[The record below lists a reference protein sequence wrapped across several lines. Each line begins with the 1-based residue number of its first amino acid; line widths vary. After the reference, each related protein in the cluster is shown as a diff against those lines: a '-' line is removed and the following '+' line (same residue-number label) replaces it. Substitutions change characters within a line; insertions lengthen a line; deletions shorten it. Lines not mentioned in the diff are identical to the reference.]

1 MKRVP
6 TVHNIRRRGRPHA
19 ETAGDIRQRI
29 IDTALGLFAQQGYAA
44 TSVRQIADIVG
55 VNGAMIHY
63 YFGSKEALL
72 MAVLDAVTSPFAH
85 ALADMKR
92 AGTAPV
98 ERIVDMMFEAFRRQ
112 PDLPVLMMREV
123 LLPGGAAQS
132 AFVDRLAQN
141 LGGAL
146 PGLLSHEQSKG
157 RLRVDADP
165 AVVALQLLSI
175 CAFPFVSRG
184 VSQPAL
190 GLSFDDEGIE
200 HLRAQAKAL
209 VSNGVLT

>member
-1 MKRVP
+1 LSEAQSVSA
-6 TVHNIRRRGRPHA
+6 RRRGRPHA
-19 ETAGDIRQRI
+19 KAQDDIRQRI
-29 IDTALGLFAQQGYAA
+29 IETALRLFVHRGYAA
-44 TSVRQIADIVG
+44 TPVRQIAESVG

-72 MAVLDAVTSPFAH
+72 MAILEAVTSPFAQ

-92 AGTAPV
+92 DGSAPAG
-98 ERIVDMMFEAFRRQ
+98 RIVDMMFDVFSRQ

-123 LLPGGAAQS
+123 LLPGGAAQK

-146 PGLLSHEQSKG
+146 PGLLATEQAGG
-157 RLRVDADP
+157 RIRADADP
-165 AVVALQLLSI
+165 AIMALQLLSL

-184 VSQPAL
+184 VSEPAL
-190 GLSFDDEGIE
+190 GLSFDKAGVG
-200 HLRAQAKAL
+200 HLRQQTKELLAK
-209 VSNGVLT
+209 GVLA